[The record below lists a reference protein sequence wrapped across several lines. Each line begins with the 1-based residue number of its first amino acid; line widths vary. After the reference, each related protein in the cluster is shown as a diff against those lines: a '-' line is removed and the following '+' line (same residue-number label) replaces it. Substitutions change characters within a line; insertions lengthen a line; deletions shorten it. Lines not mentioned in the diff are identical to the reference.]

1 MPSSNR
7 RDFLRLLGAGGVLAA
22 GSQLWAQQKSRRS
35 IPGFEEEPPD
45 PEAAKR
51 YRPVSDRKVRVGIV
65 GYGVCRF
72 GAAFGFQDHPNV
84 EVVAVSDLFP
94 DRCAALARACRC
106 ERTYPSLE
114 ELVKDDQIE
123 AVFVAT
129 DAPSHARHA
138 IEVLKHGKHVAVAVP
153 AVWGSL
159 EDAERLLETVRTT
172 GLKYA
177 MFETSTF
184 RADCYA
190 MRKLYEAG
198 AFGRIVYAEG
208 EYFHYVPKRFPSYKG
223 WRDGCPPLWYPTHS
237 TAYYVSVTGG
247 SFTSV
252 SCIGF
257 KAGLELHR
265 KGENPYDNEFTDEI
279 GLFETSEGGT
289 ARMMM
294 AKSVQGY
301 HAETGRVYGERGSF
315 YDGRYHGTLKKLPD
329 LRRPPLPPT
338 VRPGGHGGSH
348 GHLTHDFILS
358 IILDRKPAVD
368 IIAALNMTVPG
379 VVAHESA
386 LRDGER
392 LKIPQYSM

>member
-1 MPSSNR
+1 MDSTVNR
-7 RDFLRLLGAGGVLAA
+7 REFLETFAA
-22 GSQLWAQQKSRRS
+22 GTGLALAQSGKQQRPR
-35 IPGFEEEPPD
+35 IPGFEEEKPN
-45 PEAAKR
+45 PEDARR
-51 YRPVSDRKVRVGIV
+51 YVPISDKKLRVGIV
-65 GYGVCRF
+65 GYGFCRF

-94 DRCAALARACRC
+94 DRCAGLARACRC
-106 ERTYPSLE
+106 EKTYPSLE
-114 ELVKDDQIE
+114 ELVKDDTIE

-129 DAPSHARHA
+129 DAPSHAQHA
-138 IEVLKHGKHVAVAVP
+138 IEVLRHGKHVAVAVP

-159 EDAERLLETVRTT
+159 EDAERLLETVRQT

-190 MRKLYEAG
+190 MRKIYEAG
-198 AFGRIVYAEG
+198 GFGRIVYAEG
-208 EYFHYVPKRFPSYKG
+208 EYFHHVPKPLPSYKG
-223 WRDGCPPLWYPTHS
+223 WRIGCPPLWYPTHS

-257 KAGLELHR
+257 KAGFPAYR
-265 KGENPYDNEFTDEI
+265 PGANRYGNEFTDEI

-289 ARMMM
+289 ARMLMC
-294 AKSVQGY
+294 KGVVGY
-301 HAETGRVYGERGSF
+301 HAETGRVYGEKGSF
-315 YDGRYHGTLKKLPD
+315 YNGKYHGTLKKLPD
-329 LRRPPLPPT
+329 TRRPPLPPG

-348 GHLTHDFILS
+348 GHLMHDFVAAVL
-358 IILDRKPAVD
+358 LDRKPAVD

-379 VVAHESA
+379 IVAHQSA